1 MPTNAAPAA
10 PRAGLKQWFGL
21 VMLLLPT
28 ALMTADLG
36 VLWLATPYLTA
47 DLQPTSSQLLWVT
60 DSYGFMTAGFLVIMG
75 TLGDR
80 IGRRKLLMIGSVLF
94 IAASVIAAY
103 APSALVLIIGRG
115 LLGIAGAAVLPSTLS
130 LITTMFVDAR
140 QRGAAI
146 AAWVTALSLGLG
158 VGPVL
163 GGVLLGSFWWGSVFL
178 IAVPVMVLA
187 LVTAPVLL
195 PEYRD
200 PAAGR
205 LDLLSV
211 LLFLLGIL
219 PVVYAIK
226 HAAESG
232 VDVAFGV
239 ALVVGLVFGTLFVR
253 RQRALPN
260 PLIDVRLFANRTFTM
275 ALVTLMLGMMALNG
289 VEYVVPQLLQLV
301 SGMSPMDAALWLLPS
316 AAGLML
322 GSQLTP
328 PLTRTFR
335 PAYVIGGGQVVALVG
350 YAMIWATGEGYGG
363 GVLASVGL
371 TVVMFGVAPISVLC
385 TGIAV
390 GSAPAEKAGVAA
402 GTGQTSYEL
411 GLALGIAVVGSVSVA
426 VYRSDVADRLPA
438 GLPEDAVAQV
448 RDTLGSAVAV
458 SETLPGAQGA
468 EVAAV
473 ARAAFLD
480 GFHASA
486 IFSGAVALVLTVLV
500 VTLLRHVPSTPRATE
515 PAEPTE
521 PGPSA
526 EAVGPAAPAA
536 AVEPVPN
543 AADED
548 AADEGAAGDPPR
560 AQAPAADPEGSAADE
575 RERVERV

>member
-1 MPTNAAPAA
+1 MSTNAAPADQ
-10 PRAGLKQWFGL
+10 PRAGLRQWFGL

-94 IAASVIAAY
+94 IGASLITAY
-103 APSALVLIIGRG
+103 APTAEILILGRG
-115 LLGIAGAAVLPSTLS
+115 LLGVAGASVLPSTLS
-130 LITTMFVDAR
+130 LISHMFVDPR
-140 QRGAAI
+140 QRGTAI
-146 AAWVTALSLGLG
+146 AAWVTALSVGLG
-158 VGPVL
+158 IGPVL
-163 GGVLLGSFWWGSVFL
+163 GGLLLNTFWWGSVFL
-178 IAVPVMVLA
+178 IAVPIMVLA
-187 LVTAPVLL
+187 LVTAPILL

-200 PAAGR
+200 PNAGR

-232 VDVAFGV
+232 FDLAFGV
-239 ALVVGLVFGTLFVR
+239 AVVASVLFGTLFVR
-253 RQRALPN
+253 RQRSLPD
-260 PLIDVRLFANRTFTM
+260 PMIDIKLFSNRTFTM
-275 ALVTLMLGMMALNG
+275 ALVTLLLGMMALNG

-301 SGMSPMDAALWLLPS
+301 SGMSPMEAALWLLPS
-316 AAGLML
+316 AAGLMI

-328 PLTRTFR
+328 LFARLAR

-350 YAMIWATGEGYGG
+350 YAMIWATGEGHGG
-363 GVLASVGL
+363 GVLASLGL

-390 GSAPAEKAGVAA
+390 GSVPAEKAGVAA
-402 GTGQTSYEL
+402 GTGQTSYDL
-411 GLALGIAVVGSVSVA
+411 GLALGIAIVGSVSVA
-426 VYRSDVADRLPA
+426 VYRSDVAGTLPA
-438 GLPEDAVAQV
+438 GLTEDAATQV

-458 SETLPGAQGA
+458 ADTLPQPLGG
-468 EVAAV
+468 EVATA
-473 ARAAFLD
+473 ARDAFLN

-486 IFSGAVALVLTVLV
+486 IFSGAVALVLIVLV
-500 VTLLRHVPSTPRATE
+500 VTLLKDVPATPRAAEPEE
-515 PAEPTE
+515 PAQDH
-521 PGPSA
+521 
-526 EAVGPAAPAA
+526 AADSSGAA
-536 AVEPVPN
+536 A
-543 AADED
+543 DD
-548 AADEGAAGDPPR
+548 
-560 AQAPAADPEGSAADE
+560 
-575 RERVERV
+575 RERIERV